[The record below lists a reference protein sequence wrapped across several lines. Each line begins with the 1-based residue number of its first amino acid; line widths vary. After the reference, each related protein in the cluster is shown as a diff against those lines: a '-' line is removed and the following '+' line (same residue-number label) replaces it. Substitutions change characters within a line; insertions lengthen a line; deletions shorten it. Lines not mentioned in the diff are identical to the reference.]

1 MGNINTKEKYII
13 SYTTNFKKQYKKII
27 KQGKDKT
34 KLETVLNILISGEKL
49 PKKYRDHALINNKYF
64 NNCRECHIE
73 PDWLLVYEIYND
85 ILVLI
90 LTRLGTHS
98 KLSANTV
105 QHTHP

>member
-49 PKKYRDHALINNKYF
+49 PKNIEIMHLLIIN
-64 NNCRECHIE
+64 
-73 PDWLLVYEIYND
+73 
-85 ILVLI
+85 ILISVENVTLNQI
-90 LTRLGTHS
+90 GYS
-98 KLSANTV
+98 YINTIMMS
-105 QHTHP
+105 

>member
-73 PDWLLVYEIYND
+73 PDWLLVYKYNSD
-85 ILVLI
+85 ELI
-90 LTRLGTHS
+90 LYLIGTGS
-98 KLSANTV
+98 
-105 QHTHP
+105 HTETLKI

>member
-49 PKKYRDHALINNKYF
+49 PKKNIEIMHLLIINILIIVENVTL
-64 NNCRECHIE
+64 NQI
-73 PDWLLVYEIYND
+73 VYSYIN
-85 ILVLI
+85 II
-90 LTRLGTHS
+90 MMS
-98 KLSANTV
+98 
-105 QHTHP
+105 

>member
-27 KQGKDKT
+27 KQVKDKT

-49 PKKYRDHALINNKYF
+49 PNKYF

-73 PDWLLVYEIYND
+73 PDWLLVYKYNND
-85 ILVLI
+85 ELI
-90 LTRLGTHS
+90 LYLIGTGS
-98 KLSANTV
+98 
-105 QHTHP
+105 HTETLKI

>member
-49 PKKYRDHALINNKYF
+49 LNKYF

-73 PDWLLVYEIYND
+73 PDWLLVYKYNND
-85 ILVLI
+85 ELI
-90 LTRLGTHS
+90 LYLIGTGS
-98 KLSANTV
+98 
-105 QHTHP
+105 HTETLKI